1 MTRTKLTFT
10 HGKRSEVYFPDPT
23 QVGKIF
29 EILDSHSLSQTISTL
44 ELCDIEMAVKNHFQ
58 IQSIKVRSRKKTIVY
73 ARHIFSYLAYM
84 YSSKPLFVIGKFLN
98 GKDHTTVIHS
108 RKKIMQWLSV
118 KDERLLADIYEI
130 RKILS
135 KYDDSDI
142 KFHPTMDALQ
152 LMQIKGLT

>member
-1 MTRTKLTFT
+1 MTKTKLTFT
-10 HGKRSEVYFPDPT
+10 HGKRIEVYFPDPI

-29 EILDSHSLSQTISTL
+29 EILDSNLLSPTVSIF
-44 ELCDIEMAVKNHFQ
+44 ELHDIERAVKNHFK
-58 IQSIKVRSRKKTIVY
+58 IQSIKIRSRKKEIVY
-73 ARHIFSYLAYM
+73 ARHIFSYLSYM
-84 YSSKPLFVIGKFLN
+84 YSSKPLSIIGKFLN
-98 GKDHTTVIHS
+98 GKDHSTVINS

-135 KYDDSDI
+135 KYNDSNL